1 MTGGKACQIPEL
13 TVQQLASLS
22 SLPIRRLSAK
32 SCNTSRVDIEFLQNY
47 QQTIEKLDLS
57 CNPLRQAFGNIT
69 EGVRNSNLSTLI
81 VDNINRVPD
90 PQTSTCDWYNVTNRE
105 LAPLQTVPLRVLS
118 FQANQLGAHSNL
130 MLRHFCTDLTYLDIS
145 FNNFNE
151 TAFYIAQVFEGQIL
165 DDAALSL
172 FHNVNFQPPS
182 LRYLGIRGLTS
193 DILCGEPPK
202 KYLNCHEDSDEF
214 LNDQFEWNANHN
226 PDIMDYALL
235 VEMIR
240 LLLPTLPWQCWS
252 SQDLLTCVINEF
264 KKASKLR
271 RQRGEYAASDEAIN
285 STIRYIWNEAGE
297 DISNL
302 PTYLNDFRHR
312 YLLSNL
318 TTLSLQSNRFS
329 DDDVPRE
336 SRLCSDIKM
345 YPNNVVTFDF
355 SWSEFGFVP
364 CSRISGFP
372 YVTNL
377 TCNYCSIS
385 GWHSDLLSSFPL
397 RFLHLR
403 GVRSLAK
410 RIQNEPE
417 AQLLTGAPRLELLDL
432 SEAGIKWIPDYSIFT
447 YHPNLTI
454 LQLQNNNLKSWN
466 ITISGNTKLSTLDL
480 RNNSINF
487 INESFRDEITE
498 QHHRSGLQV
507 RLSGNDV
514 DCSNCANSY
523 IDWLLNSTAFVDTN
537 NLICRGTY
545 RPITECTADKAIETT
560 RVPPTTHVISAEE
573 IAVIVAGCT
582 AIVAIVIIIVIAYNN
597 RFCIIYHLLTRTKKR
612 AEEEMTG
619 FTSTVYASHS
629 ESLCDEIAGDKIN
642 FNLLYCIHH
651 ILPRRNK

>member
-1 MTGGKACQIPEL
+1 MLFFTGGKACQIPEL
-13 TVQQLASLS
+13 TLPELASLS

-32 SCNTSRVDIEFLQNY
+32 SCNTSRVDREFLQNY
-47 QQTIEKLDLS
+47 QLTIEKLDLS

-90 PQTSTCDWYNVTNRE
+90 PQTHTCDWYNVTNNE

-130 MLRHFCTDLTYLDIS
+130 MLRRFCTDLTYLDIS
-145 FNNFNE
+145 LNNFND
-151 TAFYIAQVFEGQIL
+151 TAFYIARAFEGQIL
-165 DDAALSL
+165 DDAAQSL

-182 LRYLGIRGLTS
+182 LRYLGMRGLTN
-193 DILCGEPPK
+193 DILCGEPPTNQ
-202 KYLNCHEDSDEF
+202 LNCQKDSDVF
-214 LNDQFEWNANHN
+214 LNDQFEWNINHN

-235 VEMIR
+235 VEMAR
-240 LLLPTLPWQCWS
+240 PLLPTLARQCLS
-252 SQDLLTCVINEF
+252 SQDILSCAINEF
-264 KKASKLR
+264 NNASNLR
-271 RQRGEYAASDEAIN
+271 REQGKYTASDKAIN
-285 STIRYIWNEAGE
+285 STIHHIWNEIGE
-297 DISNL
+297 YIYNRTAYFNSIKIR
-302 PTYLNDFRHR
+302 F
-312 YLLSNL
+312 LLSNL
-318 TTLSLQSNRFS
+318 TTLSLQNNRFS

-336 SRLCSDIKM
+336 NRLCSDIKM

-397 RFLHLR
+397 RYLHLR
-403 GVRSLAK
+403 GVRSLVK

-417 AQLLTGAPRLELLDL
+417 AQLLRGAPGLELLDL
-432 SEAGIKWIPDYSIFT
+432 SETGIEWIPDYNIFAH
-447 YHPNLTI
+447 HPNLTTLR
-454 LQLQNNNLKSWN
+454 LQSNDLKSWN

-514 DCSNCANSY
+514 DCLNCANSY

-545 RPITECTADKAIETT
+545 RPITECAADKAIEST
-560 RVPPTTHVISAEE
+560 RVPLKTNGISAEE
-573 IAVIVAGCT
+573 IAVIVVGST
-582 AIVAIVIIIVIAYNN
+582 AIVAIIIIIVVAYNN

-612 AEEEMTG
+612 TEEMTG
-619 FTSTVYASHS
+619 FTVKVYASHS
-629 ESLCDEIAGDKIN
+629 ESFCDEIAGDKISLN
-642 FNLLYCIHH
+642 CYRAGVIFI
-651 ILPRRNK
+651 